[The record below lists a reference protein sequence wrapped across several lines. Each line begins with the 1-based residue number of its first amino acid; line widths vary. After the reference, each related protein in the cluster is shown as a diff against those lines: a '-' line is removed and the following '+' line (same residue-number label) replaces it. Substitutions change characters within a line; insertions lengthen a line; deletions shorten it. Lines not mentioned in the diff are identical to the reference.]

1 MNAGKERMSTELWYF
16 AYGAN
21 MAASK
26 LLARGVAPTRSLAAH
41 LPDWALRFNH
51 PGQPPHEPVFASIDP
66 APGATV
72 YGVAHAITP
81 AEAAALDRFER
92 GYHRV
97 PVALRLADGPTVAGF
112 AYQTD
117 RPCPEGVPS
126 ARYLGL
132 LLEGARA
139 HTLPPGLIADLEAL
153 LARAPRESLDLGPRW
168 EVEGEN

>member
-1 MNAGKERMSTELWYF
+1 MSTTVWYF

-21 MAASK
+21 MAATK
-26 LLARGVAPTRSLAAH
+26 LVVRNIAPTRSLAAH

-51 PGQPPHEPVFASIDP
+51 PGTPPHEPVFASIDP

-72 YGVAHAITP
+72 YGVAHVISP
-81 AEAAALDRFER
+81 AEAAALDRFEQ

-97 PVALRLADGPTVAGF
+97 PVTLHLTGGSTVAGF

-117 RPCPEGVPS
+117 QPCPEGVPS

-139 HTLPPGLIADLEAL
+139 HILPATLIAHLEAL
-153 LARAPRESLDLGPRW
+153 LAHAPRESLDLGSRW
-168 EVEGEN
+168 EVDGG

>member
-1 MNAGKERMSTELWYF
+1 MITPLWYF

-26 LLARGVAPTRSLAAH
+26 LVVRGIAPTRSLAAA
-41 LPDWALRFNH
+41 LPGWALRFNH
-51 PGQPPHEPVFASIDP
+51 PGAPPREPVFASIDP
-66 APGATV
+66 APGATA

-81 AEAAALDRFER
+81 NEAAALDRFEH

-97 PVALRLADGPTVAGF
+97 PVTLHLADDTTVAGF
-112 AYQTD
+112 AYQTNQ
-117 RPCPEGVPS
+117 PGPEGVPS

-139 HTLPPGLIADLEAL
+139 HTLPAGLIADLEAL
-153 LARAPRESLDLGPRW
+153 LARAPRESLDLGPHW
-168 EVEGEN
+168 EVDGG

>member
-1 MNAGKERMSTELWYF
+1 MSTHLWYF

-21 MAASK
+21 MAATK
-26 LLARGVAPTRSLAAH
+26 LVVRDIAPTRSLAAA

-51 PGQPPHEPVFASIDP
+51 PGAPPREPVFASIDP
-66 APGATV
+66 ALGATV
-72 YGVAHAITP
+72 YGVAHAISP
-81 AEAAALDRFER
+81 VEAAVLDRFEQ

-97 PVALRLADGPTVAGF
+97 LVTLHLADGTTVAGF

-117 RPCPEGVPS
+117 QPGPEGVPS

-139 HTLPPGLIADLEAL
+139 HTLPPTLIAHLEAL
-153 LARAPRESLDLGPRW
+153 LAHAPRESLDLGPHW
-168 EVEGEN
+168 EADGGG

>member
-1 MNAGKERMSTELWYF
+1 
-16 AYGAN
+16 

-26 LLARGVAPTRSLAAH
+26 LVVRGIAPTRSLAAA
-41 LPDWALRFNH
+41 LPGWALRFNH
-51 PGQPPHEPVFASIDP
+51 PGVPPREPVFANIDP

-72 YGVAHAITP
+72 HGVAHAISP
-81 AEAAALDRFER
+81 DEAAALDRFEQS
-92 GYHRV
+92 YHRV
-97 PVALRLADGPTVAGF
+97 PVTLSLADGTTVEGF

-139 HTLPPGLIADLEAL
+139 YALPAPLIADLEAL
-153 LARAPRESLDLGPRW
+153 LPVAPHDSLDLGPHW
-168 EVEGEN
+168 EMGEE